1 MMAQARPMLSPPSA
15 VNTYALGDS
24 DTDSRGSESSDSD
37 MDEFDTSVFEAWAEA
52 NTTAITQ
59 TSESELE
66 SDVLLGLSRGC
77 SALSR
82 RWSNGAKTLAQ

>member
-1 MMAQARPMLSPPSA
+1 
-15 VNTYALGDS
+15 
-24 DTDSRGSESSDSD
+24 

-59 TSESELE
+59 TGDAELE
-66 SDVLLGLSRGC
+66 SDVLLGSSRGC

-82 RWSNGAKTLAQ
+82 RWLHGAKTLGQ